1 MEARTRANAGGTRK
15 TWCTGR
21 GGGTRRTWPSLSGAL
36 AVATPAKKER
46 APHKEGHYGD
56 VETEIGRSVG
66 ALAIVAKQ
74 AGAGSEV
81 DKR

>member
-1 MEARTRANAGGTRK
+1 MQNVEIARTARAEHVSRYARSPPYARAHRRRSRDTRQ
-15 TWCTGR
+15 
-21 GGGTRRTWPSLSGAL
+21 
-36 AVATPAKKER
+36 KER
-46 APHKEGHYGD
+46 APHKAGHYGD

>member
-1 MEARTRANAGGTRK
+1 M
-15 TWCTGR
+15 
-21 GGGTRRTWPSLSGAL
+21 
-36 AVATPAKKER
+36 AVAERRAYSRDIRQKER
-46 APHKEGHYGD
+46 APHKAGRYGD

-66 ALAIVAKQ
+66 ALAIVVKQ

>member
-1 MEARTRANAGGTRK
+1 M
-15 TWCTGR
+15 
-21 GGGTRRTWPSLSGAL
+21 
-36 AVATPAKKER
+36 AVAERRAYSRDIRQKER
-46 APHKEGHYGD
+46 APHKAGRYGD